1 MVLDVSSTLSPQMLL
16 VRHLRCRDG
25 SVVVRVRFD
34 PRIGMPGEPPAETR
48 RGTALVCTWGA
59 RAISLESHPPVSLGA
74 GSDVVVELNA
84 GEETTF
90 VMGFADRSPLVFVEP
105 GVAYERLQET
115 DRWWRDWSRALDY
128 AGPFRDSVVRSL
140 VTLRLLTYSPSGA
153 PVAAATTSLPEEVG
167 GVRNW
172 DYRFSWP
179 RDASIGV
186 GAFVAVGK
194 LEEARSFMH
203 WLLHAGRLTR
213 PRVEV
218 LYTVHGKPGPRE
230 HEIWEVS
237 GYRDSRPVR
246 VGNDASTQHQLDV
259 YGWILD
265 AAYLLAKAAG
275 PLHGEMWRALS
286 GLADLVA
293 RRWREPDAGIWEV
306 RGGQKHYVHSKLM
319 AWAALDR
326 ALRMSRW
333 QRTRET
339 RVHRWAT
346 ERDALAA
353 EIRSHGFDSARGCY
367 VWAYGSSDLDASLLL
382 LPVLEFEEQASPR
395 LRGTIDAIR
404 GELGAGGP
412 LLYRYRPGT
421 DGLPGREGAF
431 LPCSFWLVQAL
442 ARVGEIDAA
451 IELFEDLLA
460 LSNDVGLFAEEIDP
474 SNGGHLG
481 NFPQAFT
488 HATLVQAA
496 LAIQAQIS
504 SPSRRLGA

>member
-1 MVLDVSSTLSPQMLL
+1 
-16 VRHLRCRDG
+16 
-25 SVVVRVRFD
+25 
-34 PRIGMPGEPPAETR
+34 
-48 RGTALVCTWGA
+48 
-59 RAISLESHPPVSLGA
+59 
-74 GSDVVVELNA
+74 
-84 GEETTF
+84 
-90 VMGFADRSPLVFVEP
+90 
-105 GVAYERLQET
+105 
-115 DRWWRDWSRALDY
+115 
-128 AGPFRDSVVRSL
+128 
-140 VTLRLLTYSPSGA
+140 
-153 PVAAATTSLPEEVG
+153 
-167 GVRNW
+167 
-172 DYRFSWP
+172 
-179 RDASIGV
+179 
-186 GAFVAVGK
+186 
-194 LEEARSFMH
+194 
-203 WLLHAGRLTR
+203 
-213 PRVEV
+213 
-218 LYTVHGKPGPRE
+218 VHGKPGPRE

-265 AAYLLAKAAG
+265 AAYLLAKAVG

-306 RGGQKHYVHSKLM
+306 RGGQRHYVHSKLM